1 MKPPPAAHLD
11 PSLLVIAA
19 GVAAA
24 LHVGKLPPAIGALR
38 EALGLTL
45 VEAGFLLSLVQLAGA
60 ALGLAFGALADG
72 LGTARERVTRLLKR
86 FEQRGWVLLGRERI
100 ELRDPVALWA
110 MASGAGDAV

>member
-1 MKPPPAAHLD
+1 MKSATDAVDRLRALYPALAEAVAFQRRDQRL
-11 PSLLVIAA
+11 
-19 GVAAA
+19 AAA
-24 LHVGKLPPAIGALR
+24 LLGHGATLR
-38 EALGLTL
+38 RTHQE
-45 VEAGFLLSLVQLAGA
+45 
-60 ALGLAFGALADG
+60 LADG